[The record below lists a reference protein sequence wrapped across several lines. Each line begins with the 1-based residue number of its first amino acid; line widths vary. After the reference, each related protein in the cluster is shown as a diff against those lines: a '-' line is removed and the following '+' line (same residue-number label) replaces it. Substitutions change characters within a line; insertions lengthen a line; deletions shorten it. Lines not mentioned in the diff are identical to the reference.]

1 MTEPG
6 PTVAVVFPELLGTYG
21 DGGNVTVLRQR
32 LLWRGVAPEFVTV
45 GLADPV
51 PSGCDLYLLG
61 GGEDDA
67 QAHAL
72 AALRRSPGLTVAV
85 EGGATVLAVCAGLQ
99 MLGSSI
105 TGRDGTVQDGL
116 ALLDADTSPR
126 ATRAVGDVVAT
137 ASPELG
143 LGRLT
148 GFENHAGGTRLG
160 PGARPL
166 ATVRKGVGNGGP
178 GTGSATPHDEGA
190 VQGRIVA
197 TYLHGPVLARN
208 PALADLVLSWALGRH
223 LEPLPDDVAAS
234 VGEPE
239 HQPLGARVRQ
249 ALRLGRR

>member
-116 ALLDADTSPR
+116 GLPLELRP
-126 ATRAVGDVVAT
+126 V
-137 ASPELG
+137 ELG
-143 LGRLT
+143 KQAARLVVERLDDPLT
-148 GFENHAGGTRLG
+148 PPRQIEIPTRLI
-160 PGARPL
+160 R
-166 ATVRKGVGNGGP
+166 R
-178 GTGSATPHDEGA
+178 GSGEIAHP
-190 VQGRIVA
+190 
-197 TYLHGPVLARN
+197 
-208 PALADLVLSWALGRH
+208 
-223 LEPLPDDVAAS
+223 AS
-234 VGEPE
+234 V
-239 HQPLGARVRQ
+239 
-249 ALRLGRR
+249 